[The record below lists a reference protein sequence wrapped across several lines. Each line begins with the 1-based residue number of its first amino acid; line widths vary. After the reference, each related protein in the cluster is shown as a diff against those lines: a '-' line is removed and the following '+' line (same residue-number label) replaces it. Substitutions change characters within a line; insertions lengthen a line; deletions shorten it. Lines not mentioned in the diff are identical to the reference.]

1 MKKYPLKEFI
11 EQVVI
16 PDLRKMINH
25 QLHYYAF
32 SVICQAIEVMGSI
45 YDQKNLE
52 DYGASET
59 RFNNAIDNLFRDKRY
74 REKRK
79 IFYSFLR
86 GPLIHQLRPG
96 EGVFI
101 SSEKKDNILR
111 ANHLNNDIKSG
122 ALILVIEQFFSDF
135 IDAYNIMKAELAKRT
150 DLDNRKIEQDYI
162 AVMAINPPHPMTEWD
177 GDSNTLSTLTSYI
190 TGSAGIQG

>member
-11 EQVVI
+11 EQVLI
-16 PDLRKMINH
+16 PDLHKMIDH

-52 DYGASET
+52 DCGASET

-96 EGVFI
+96 EGVYI

-111 ANHLNNDIKSG
+111 SNHLKNDVKSG

-135 IDAYNIMKAELAKRT
+135 INAYEIMKAVLAKRT
-150 DLDNRKIEQDYI
+150 DLDNRKIEQDFI
-162 AVMAINPPHPMTEWD
+162 AVMAINPPHPMTAWD
-177 GDSNTLSTLTSYI
+177 GGSNTPSTLTSYI
-190 TGSAGIQG
+190 TGCAGI